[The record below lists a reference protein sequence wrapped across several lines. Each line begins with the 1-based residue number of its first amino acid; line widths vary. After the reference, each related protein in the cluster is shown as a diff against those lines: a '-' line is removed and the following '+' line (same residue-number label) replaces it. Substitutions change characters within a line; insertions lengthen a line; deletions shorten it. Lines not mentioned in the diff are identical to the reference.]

1 MGIFD
6 GVLLCSD
13 IDGTLTDHGKVPDIN
28 RRYLSYF
35 MEQGGM
41 FTVSTGRLP
50 YYLKEANLL
59 VTPNVPMVCSNGTV
73 IYDLEKERVIY
84 EATLSEVL
92 VKEVLL
98 FAREI
103 QPDAKVSLYHA
114 KGIIP
119 GEEIN
124 ADVSVNKMVF
134 ALLTEEDAVIL
145 AKKIQSRFP
154 KCVRTERSWQVGT
167 EVIPAHAGKGVCV
180 KKLKELCGA
189 KQLICVGDYEND
201 ISMLEAADIS
211 YAVENAL
218 DAVKAVA
225 DRITVANTEG
235 AIAEVIKMTEQ
246 ELRS

>member
-1 MGIFD
+1 MDIFD

-13 IDGTLTDHGKVPDIN
+13 IDGTLTAQGKVPDIN

-35 MEQGGM
+35 MEHGGM

-50 YYLKEANLL
+50 QYLKEANLL

-73 IYDLEKERVIY
+73 IYDLDKERVIY
-84 EATLSEVL
+84 EATLSKRLVNEVL
-92 VKEVLL
+92 S
-98 FAREI
+98 FAKEI
-103 QPDAKVSLYHA
+103 QPEAKVSVYHT
-114 KGIIP
+114 KGILQK
-119 GEEIN
+119 EELH
-124 ADVSVNKMVF
+124 AEVSVNKIVF
-134 ALLTEEDAVIL
+134 SLLTEEDAITL

-154 KCVRTERSWQVGT
+154 KDVRTERSWKTGT

-180 KKLKELCGA
+180 QKLKELCGA

-201 ISMLEAADIS
+201 IGMLESADIG

-218 DAVKAVA
+218 ESVKAAA

-235 AIAEVIKMTEQ
+235 AIAEIIKMTER
-246 ELRS
+246 ELRG